1 MPRLP
6 RCTGDEAVRAFERL
20 GGTVVRQRGSHV
32 VLRMPN
38 RSLLS
43 VPVHVGRT
51 LGPGLLRSLLRDAE
65 VEVEAFRN
73 AL

>member
-1 MPRLP
+1 
-6 RCTGDEAVRAFERL
+6 
-20 GGTVVRQRGSHV
+20 
-32 VLRMPN
+32 MPN